1 MQIES
6 LSKRLDRKLYCRV
19 TKTDVPL
26 TTENYWRVVRVF
38 QMDEWKEMSAA
49 AITLKVVDPALD
61 QFAAKLN
68 EWEKADVAAL
78 PKLED
83 VPCFL
88 CTDGT
93 VPIRMLMVSRNNDT
107 EVVVVIELLA
117 RKTDES

>member
-6 LSKRLDRKLYCRV
+6 LSKRLDRKLYCKV

-38 QMDEWKEMSAA
+38 PMDEWKEMSAA

-68 EWEKADVAAL
+68 EWEAADVGTLPAL
-78 PKLED
+78 D
-83 VPCFL
+83 NVPCFL

-93 VPIRMLMVSRNNDT
+93 VPIRMLMASSND
-107 EVVVVIELLA
+107 EKVVVVIELLA